1 MSRQGDGYEKVRRWA
16 SENEKQQGEGKQFV
30 LSDSHKGSVQKHMEE
45 EM

>member
-1 MSRQGDGYEKVRRWA
+1 MSKLEDGLQRMR
-16 SENEKQQGEGKQFV
+16 SKQQGEGKQFV